1 MTATELREVFLQT
14 SKGFFR
20 KTPVLLLGSGFSCGY
35 ELPGTGA
42 LTQQLAT
49 AGDATLL
56 PTHIKMAKP
65 KYEPRSETI
74 AFGAR
79 WATPQAE
86 VDLVV
91 AVESMRRQSRA
102 QEN

>member
-1 MTATELREVFLQT
+1 MTATELREVFFTAIQ
-14 SKGFFR
+14 GVFR
-20 KTPVLLLGSGFSCGY
+20 KNPVLLVGSGFSCGY

-49 AGDATLL
+49 AGDAPLV
-56 PTHIKMAKP
+56 PTHIKVAKP
-65 KYEPRSETI
+65 KHEPRSETI
-74 AFGAR
+74 PFWAR